1 MGSKTSTTIQKSD
14 PWGPSQPY
22 IKDVMARSKA
32 MFNGQNTL
40 APINNTLQQAQ
51 GRVLDVSQ
59 YNPELTG
66 SAMGQIQ
73 NTINGDYMNSNPY
86 LDAMYNQGAKKV
98 SDSVNS
104 NFSAAG
110 RYGSGAHQGVL
121 GETLG
126 NMATDIYGSNYR
138 TERQNQL
145 NAAQLAPSMDSV
157 YQGMLFNNA
166 NQALNIGNQIQDYK
180 QQKQLEPW
188 NRLNMYSGLIN
199 GYGGLGGNQS
209 TTAPDGNRLAGAA
222 GGALTGAA
230 AGAKIGGSWL
240 GIPGAGL
247 GAIAGGIGGL
257 F

>member
-1 MGSKTSTTIQKSD
+1 MPSKTSTTVQNTD

-22 IKDVMARSKA
+22 LKNVMENARNLYNRGSTVAPENSTLLQGYK
-32 MFNGQNTL
+32 NTL
-40 APINNTLQQAQ
+40 NTANSFDPALSQA
-51 GRVLDVSQ
+51 G
-59 YNPELTG
+59 
-66 SAMGQIQ
+66 MGQLQ
-73 NTINGDYMNSNPY
+73 STINGDYMNNNPY

-145 NAAQLAPSMDSV
+145 NAAQLAPSMDSQ

-166 NQALNIGNQIQDYK
+166 NAITNVGQNMQNYD
-180 QQKQLEPW
+180 QLKRMEPYD
-188 NRLNMYSGLIN
+188 RLNQYSAIIN

-209 TTAPDGNRLAGAA
+209 TTSPDGNRI
-222 GGALTGAA
+222 GGALGGAA
-230 AGAKIGGSWL
+230 SGFALGNAIVPGIGGIIGG
-240 GIPGAGL
+240 GI
-247 GAIAGGIGGL
+247 GGIGGL